1 MAMAVARVAQMAS
14 IVVASAPL
22 QVRRMI
28 RRLQQVSQIKKMAEV
43 AISRPRRKRRTVE
56 ARKGR
61 PIVSMKHKRKK
72 ATIPKFSERQR
83 KPKLTTM
90 WQGEEIT
97 AVEAAAAEEVVEV
110 AEAVAPAVAA
120 SLTAVVAEAA
130 VNRTRE
136 EARNKAISGEDPRLV
151 IAASEEALREVVET
165 GNEAEDLTGLR
176 AVATGNEAL
185 EEDPVEETAED
196 DPRAAGEEVEGNA
209 YAAT

>member
-28 RRLQQVSQIKKMAEV
+28 RRLQQASQIKKMAEV

-97 AVEAAAAEEVVEV
+97 AVEAAAEEVVEV
-110 AEAVAPAVAA
+110 AVAVAPAVAA